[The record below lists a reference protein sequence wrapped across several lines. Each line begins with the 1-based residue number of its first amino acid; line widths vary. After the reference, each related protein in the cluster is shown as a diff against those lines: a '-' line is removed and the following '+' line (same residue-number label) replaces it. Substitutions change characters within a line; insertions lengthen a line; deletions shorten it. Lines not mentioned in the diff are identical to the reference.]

1 LAIFVILNY
10 GQRILGLIKSDEFG
24 IVGLSISITIV
35 NANEWTDAATV
46 TNGSVNADSKL
57 DATVVANGWSRANA
71 VAGRNSKLDAAAKP
85 NAKLNATAT
94 VRPTTIPN
102 GAHDAVNK
110 NER

>member
-71 VAGRNSKLDAAAKP
+71 VAVRNTKLDAAAK
-85 NAKLNATAT
+85 LNVTAT

-102 GAHDAVNK
+102 GAHDVVNK